1 MDPREIVPE
10 KIKMSQIRDIAEK
23 FRKEHIFNYSIPVD
37 IEHVIESTMGICIIP
52 VKSLQHDCDL
62 EGFFSKDFRS
72 IYVDE
77 DLYLDDR
84 YYKRVRFTIAHEIGH
99 LVLHRTN
106 IDIVRFTSEED
117 WIKFRI
123 NLTDEPLGW
132 FETQAS
138 EFAGRL
144 LVPIDQLVTAFKDA
158 RAEIIKKN
166 SGWADSRP
174 DEDEIIY
181 LASAKIAPKFDV
193 SAEVIEKRLR
203 KENITALLGK

>member
-10 KIKMSQIRDIAEK
+10 KLKMSQIRDMAEK
-23 FRKEHIFNYSIPVD
+23 FREENILNFSIPVD
-37 IEHVIESTMGICIIP
+37 IERAIESTMGIFIVP
-52 VKSLQHDCDL
+52 LKNLQHDCDL
-62 EGFFSKDFRS
+62 EGFFSKDFKS
-72 IYVDE
+72 IYVDT

-99 LVLHRTN
+99 LVLHRAN
-106 IDIVRFTSEED
+106 IDLVRFTSEEE

-123 NLTDEPLGW
+123 SLTDEPLGW

-144 LVPIDQLVTAFKDA
+144 LVPIDQLVIAFKDA
-158 RAEIIKKN
+158 RKEIINSN
-166 SGWADSRP
+166 SGWADSKP
-174 DEDEIIY
+174 DEEEIIS
-181 LASAKIAPKFDV
+181 LAAIKIAPKFDV

-203 KENITALLGK
+203 KENVLALII